1 MIIIGIVL
9 ATWGLSSSRPDVALS
24 ASFRDAAFNVMSINT
39 TSGFVTDDFN
49 TWPNF
54 LRILMIVIMMVG
66 GCSGSTSGSL
76 KAIRFIILFKII
88 GRELKKL
95 VYPRAIF
102 HVKVAKKSVN
112 PDDLTNVVALTCLFM
127 GFATLSCVL
136 LSLMG
141 VDLVTSI
148 SASVA
153 CLFNIGPGLG
163 EVGATGS
170 YADIPILGKGILIA
184 FMLMG
189 RLEIYGI
196 MLLFLP
202 MAWRK

>member
-1 MIIIGIVL
+1 
-9 ATWGLSSSRPDVALS
+9 
-24 ASFRDAAFNVMSINT
+24 
-39 TSGFVTDDFN
+39 
-49 TWPNF
+49 
-54 LRILMIVIMMVG
+54 
-66 GCSGSTSGSL
+66 
-76 KAIRFIILFKII
+76 
-88 GRELKKL
+88 
-95 VYPRAIF
+95 
-102 HVKVAKKSVN
+102 
-112 PDDLTNVVALTCLFM
+112 
-127 GFATLSCVL
+127 
-136 LSLMG
+136 MG